1 MIDLTTSHR
10 EFTFVKIQR
19 DSTIQAFLQ
28 CLKTNEVDKIE
39 LPSENNNTCCFFRLP
54 CFLNMPSVV
63 ILCGRPRN
71 SIIWNTLT
79 MKTNFREYATHF
91 PTIPGTHPPVLMEP
105 RPSLPWVL
113 ISSLEW
119 RLSSTW
125 SQLSLSLASRW
136 WNHNRTHLS
145 GGREENCRG
154 REYESQN
161 CKWDILFNT
170 WDAF

>member
-1 MIDLTTSHR
+1 
-10 EFTFVKIQR
+10 
-19 DSTIQAFLQ
+19 
-28 CLKTNEVDKIE
+28 
-39 LPSENNNTCCFFRLP
+39 
-54 CFLNMPSVV
+54 
-63 ILCGRPRN
+63 
-71 SIIWNTLT
+71 

-136 WNHNRTHLS
+136 WNHNRPHLS

-154 REYESQN
+154 REYQSQN
-161 CKWDILFNT
+161 FKWDILFNT
-170 WDAF
+170 WDAFWPWHDIAQVLWVAFFYPHPWCPPWWPCFFQLLKATKVLMYWQSTLQAYWLQCVSWNLHYHTIGGY